1 MRPPAPAKAVT
12 RSHGE
17 LALPLPP
24 LLPLGATYQP
34 AWFAGGGGGGGA
46 VGAFTT
52 TVDVPALPPL
62 VAVIVAVPPAT
73 PVTMPAV
80 VTVAT
85 LALDVPHVIVRPVST
100 LPAESLSVALNCT
113 FAPTASVSFLGASDT
128 EETGTSVTVIVDV
141 PLFPSLVAVIVAEPG
156 ATAVTRPEA
165 ETVAAAV
172 ALDDHVTVRPVRTL
186 PPPSRTV
193 AVSCDV
199 FVTRSVAV
207 LGETETVET
216 AGAVTVIADESVCP
230 SLWA

>member
-34 AWFAGGGGGGGA
+34 AWFVVGGGGVA
-46 VGAFTT
+46 GAFTT
-52 TVDVPALPPL
+52 IVEVPALPSL

-73 PVTMPAV
+73 PDTMPAV

-85 LALDVPHVIVRPVST
+85 LAFDVPHVIVRPVST
-100 LPAESLSVALNCT
+100 LPAESLSVAPNCT

-141 PLFPSLVAVIVAEPG
+141 PLFPSLMAVIVAEQG
-156 ATAVTRPEA
+156 ATAVTKPEA

-172 ALDDHVTVRPVRTL
+172 ALDDHVTVRPVSTL
-186 PPPSRTV
+186 PPASRTV
-193 AVSCDV
+193 AASCDV
-199 FVTRSVAV
+199 LPTRSVAA
-207 LGETETVET
+207 LGETDTDAT
-216 AGAVTVIADESVCP
+216 AGTVTVTAEESECP
-230 SLWA
+230 SLSA